1 MTIDVS
7 LAVDALSSD
16 DVVRQRGAAGSY
28 VDGTWTPGA
37 VTSATIRASVTPL
50 PAREVE
56 RLADGQRTRGGIR
69 VITTATDGLRV
80 AQRETG
86 VPCDR
91 LVYRGRVYEVSA
103 VDDWTSYGGWV
114 DARALEVEP

>member
-1 MTIDVS
+1 M
-7 LAVDALSSD
+7 L
-16 DVVRQRGAAGSY
+16 
-28 VDGTWTPGA
+28 
-37 VTSATIRASVTPL
+37 
-50 PAREVE
+50 
-56 RLADGQRTRGGIR
+56 
-69 VITTATDGLRV
+69 
-80 AQRETG
+80 ETG